1 MSTSS
6 VPSPGRIPGRRIG
19 ILMENDFV
27 EHEVSYYQRRFTEEG
42 AEVVLL
48 TRLWGQRSMSFTG
61 TEYRAP
67 VTVTVGED
75 LEALDYTQLSRFSA
89 LVVPSGQVSDRL
101 RYSEDVERPAPAVEL
116 MRRAFRLPNLVK
128 AFSCHG
134 LALVSAAP
142 ELIRGREVTCH
153 NNLVGDVRNMG
164 ATYTNQDVVIDN
176 DLVTTRT
183 VNECHLLARS
193 VIELLDPTTAPAGAG
208 TGAGAGSGAD
218 TAAAGGPA

>member
-1 MSTSS
+1 MTTRPT
-6 VPSPGRIPGRRIG
+6 PSPSRLAGRRIG

-27 EHEVSYYQRRFTEEG
+27 EEEISYYRRRFAEEG

-48 TRLWGQRSMSFTG
+48 TRLWGQSHLSFNG
-61 TEYRAP
+61 AEFRAP
-67 VTVTVGED
+67 VTVSDD

-101 RYSEDVERPAPAVEL
+101 RYSEDVEQPAPAVEL

-134 LALVSAAP
+134 LLLVSAAP

-164 ATYTNQDVVIDN
+164 GNYTNQDVVVDR
-176 DLVTTRT
+176 DLVTSRT
-183 VNECHLLARS
+183 VAECHLLARS
-193 VIELLDPTTAPAGAG
+193 VIDLLAPPA
-208 TGAGAGSGAD
+208 TGAALAGP
-218 TAAAGGPA
+218 AAGGTA